1 MNRSPVLL
9 AAGAALGIAMA
20 ASSLLGDGG
29 GRGRDLG
36 ASTAAIVNGVA
47 IPRQD
52 VESIAGTQQADPER
66 RRLILERLVEEELL
80 VQRGIELGLA
90 SRDPRVRSDLVAAV
104 TAMVIAE
111 FVGANPDDEDLGAF
125 YQSNRD
131 FFSTAQRMKIRRLF
145 FRAGSGRDRQAEA
158 RAQLAASRLRSGQ
171 PFEEV
176 EAELADRPVVALP
189 WAWLPA
195 YKLQDYLGPTATR
208 TALGLE
214 PGQVSEPL
222 RSSAGFEVLVLV
234 ARRGGGDAAFE
245 ELRPQVLSEYR
256 RRAGERALRD
266 YIEELKGRAELVRTD
281 QP

>member
-1 MNRSPVLL
+1 MNRSSVLL
-9 AAGAALGIAMA
+9 ATGAALGIAMA
-20 ASSLLGDGG
+20 ASSLLGGGG
-29 GRGRDLG
+29 GRGADLG
-36 ASTAAIVNGVA
+36 VSTAALVNGVA

-52 VESIAGTQQADPER
+52 VESIADSAGPER

-111 FVGANPDDEDLGAF
+111 FVGANPDDEDLDAF

-131 FFSTAQRMKIRRLF
+131 FFSAAERMKIRRLF
-145 FRAGSGRDRQAEA
+145 FRADSGRDRQAEA
-158 RAQLAASRLRSGQ
+158 RAQLAASHLRSGQ

-176 EAELADRPVVALP
+176 EAELADQPVVALP

-208 TALGLE
+208 TALGLR
-214 PGQVSEPL
+214 PGQVSAPL
-222 RSSAGFEVLVLV
+222 RSSAGFEVLAMV